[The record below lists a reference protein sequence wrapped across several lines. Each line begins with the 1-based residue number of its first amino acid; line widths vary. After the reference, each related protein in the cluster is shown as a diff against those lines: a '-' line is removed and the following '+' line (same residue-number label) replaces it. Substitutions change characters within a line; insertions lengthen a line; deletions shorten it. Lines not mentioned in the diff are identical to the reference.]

1 MNLAWDDALWALAA
15 LHIDP
20 VGLRG
25 IWLRAPHGPVRDE
38 WLTMLQHLRPEVR
51 RLPNNI
57 DSERLLGG
65 LDLSATLNS
74 GRPITQA
81 GLLAQSDQSLLLA
94 PMAERMAHEAAAILA
109 QVLDNGRVTPHGG
122 GETQDTRLGLIA
134 LDEAL
139 EDEPPM
145 AEALQERLGIWLDLR
160 HLGRP
165 EEASDEVLGLLGVL
179 CSPDGEAE
187 EERQAV
193 LQRLRTLRL
202 NDQQIQAITQM
213 AQAMGIASL
222 RGPLACVRLACVL
235 AALRDSDAVED
246 HDLGRAARL
255 CLTPR
260 ATQIP
265 APPEQEAPPE
275 PPPEPPEEAP
285 PEDDPAPEPPPAEP
299 EPPENPADT
308 PEEETPPQDM
318 GELLLEAA
326 LASLPPDVLARLAQS
341 PKSHIKGGGQSRS
354 GAIRH
359 SRSRGSPLP
368 PRPGLP
374 RQGARLHVLATLGH
388 AAPRQRLRSPAPSA
402 QGAASRLA
410 IRAEDFHIHRFAE
423 RTQTCLIFAIDA
435 SGSAA
440 LHRLAEAKGAVELL
454 LAQSYARRDQVC
466 VLGFRGIHA
475 EVLLPP
481 TKSLVR
487 AKRSLAG
494 LPGGGGTPLPHA
506 LQLALEL
513 ALQQRRLGV
522 TPSLVMLCDGRAN
535 VSLQGSG
542 GRSQAL
548 QESLSLAQAWRSYG
562 LQSIWIDT
570 SARPEPQA
578 EQIALAMGAHY
589 VPLPQ
594 ANSQRMAQ
602 VVQAASTASASRHS
616 EHPSRHSE
624 PARAKLYT

>member
-25 IWLRAPHGPVRDE
+25 IWLRSPHGPVRDE
-38 WLTMLQHLRPEVR
+38 WLTLLQHLRPGVR

-65 LDLSATLNS
+65 LDLSATLNT
-74 GRPITQA
+74 GRPVTQA

-94 PMAERMAHEAAAILA
+94 PMAERMAPEAAAILS
-109 QVLDNGRVTPHGG
+109 QVLDSGRVTPHGG
-122 GETQDTRLGLIA
+122 GDAQDARLGLIA

-139 EDEPPM
+139 EDEPAM
-145 AEALQERLGIWLDLR
+145 AETLQERLGIWLDLR
-160 HLGRP
+160 HLGRQAQ
-165 EEASDEVLGLLGVL
+165 ASDEVLGLIGVL
-179 CSPDGEAE
+179 CSPDEEAD
-187 EERQAV
+187 EERQNIIK
-193 LQRLRTLRL
+193 RLRTLRL
-202 NDQQIQAITQM
+202 NDEQIQAITQM

-235 AALRDSDAVED
+235 AALRESDEVQD
-246 HDLGRAARL
+246 QDLGRAARL

-260 ATQIP
+260 ATQMP

-275 PPPEPPEEAP
+275 QAQEPQEPPPEHPPEH
-285 PEDDPAPEPPPAEP
+285 
-299 EPPENPADT
+299 
-308 PEEETPPQDM
+308 PEEEPAPPDQEPPSESPEEDTLPQEM

-326 LASLPPDVLARLAQS
+326 LASLPPDVLAQLAQS
-341 PKSHIKGGGQSRS
+341 NKTKIKGGGQSRS
-354 GAIRH
+354 GDVRQ

-388 AAPRQRLRSPAPSA
+388 AAPRQKLRTPLVSS

-466 VLGFRGIHA
+466 VVGFRGTQA

-506 LQLALEL
+506 MKLALEV

-542 GRSQAL
+542 GRAQAF
-548 QESLSLAQAWRSYG
+548 QESLSLANAWRSQG

-578 EQIALAMGAHY
+578 EQLAHAMGARY

-602 VVQAASTASASRHS
+602 VVQAATR
-616 EHPSRHSE
+616 
-624 PARAKLYT
+624 

>member
-1 MNLAWDDALWALAA
+1 VNLAWDDALWALAA

-38 WLTMLQHLRPEVR
+38 WLSMLQHLRPEVR

-65 LDLSATLNS
+65 LDLSATLNT
-74 GRPITQA
+74 GRPVTQA

-94 PMAERMAHEAAAILA
+94 PMAERMASEAAAILA

-122 GETQDTRLGLIA
+122 GDTQDARLGLIA

-139 EDEPPM
+139 EDETPM
-145 AEALQERLGIWLDLR
+145 AETLQERLGIWLDLR

-165 EEASDEVLGLLGVL
+165 EEASDEVLGLIGVL
-179 CSPDGEAE
+179 CSPGGELE
-187 EERQAV
+187 QERQSV
-193 LQRLRTLRL
+193 LKRLRTLRL
-202 NDQQIQAITQM
+202 DDVQIQAITQM
-213 AQAMGIASL
+213 ALAMGIASL

-235 AALRDSDAVED
+235 AALRESDAVED
-246 HDLGRAARL
+246 IDLGRAARL

-260 ATQIP
+260 ATQLP

-275 PPPEPPEEAP
+275 QAEEPQEPPTEQPPEEEPAPPDPEPPSES
-285 PEDDPAPEPPPAEP
+285 
-299 EPPENPADT
+299 
-308 PEEETPPQDM
+308 PEEVSLPQEM
-318 GELLLEAA
+318 AELLLEAA
-326 LASLPPDVLARLAQS
+326 LASLPPDVLAQLANNSATRIQ
-341 PKSHIKGGGQSRS
+341 GGGQSRS
-354 GAIRH
+354 GAVRH

-388 AAPRQRLRSPAPSA
+388 AAPRQKLRTPLASA
-402 QGAASRLA
+402 HGAASRLA

-466 VLGFRGIHA
+466 VVGFRGTQA

-506 LQLALEL
+506 MKLALEL

-548 QESLSLAQAWRSYG
+548 QETLSLAQAWRAQG

-578 EQIALAMGAHY
+578 EQIANAMGARY

-602 VVQAASTASASRHS
+602 VVQASSG
-616 EHPSRHSE
+616 
-624 PARAKLYT
+624 

>member
-122 GETQDTRLGLIA
+122 GETQDARLGLIA

-179 CSPDGEAE
+179 CSPDDEAE

-260 ATQIP
+260 ATQMP

-308 PEEETPPQDM
+308 TEEETPPQDM

-466 VLGFRGIHA
+466 VLGFRGTHA

-594 ANSQRMAQ
+594 ANSQHMAQ
-602 VVQAASTASASRHS
+602 VVARHS
-616 EHPSRHSE
+616 DLSRHSE
-624 PARAKLYT
+624 PARAKLST

>member
-38 WLTMLQHLRPEVR
+38 WLTLLQHLRPGVR
-51 RLPNNI
+51 RLPQNI

-65 LDLSATLNS
+65 LDLSATLNT
-74 GRPITQA
+74 GRPVTQA
-81 GLLAQSDQSLLLA
+81 GLLAQSDQSLLLV
-94 PMAERMAHEAAAILA
+94 PMAERMASEAAAILA
-109 QVLDNGRVTPHGG
+109 QVLDSGRVTPHGG
-122 GETQDTRLGLIA
+122 GDTQDARLGLIA

-139 EDEPPM
+139 ADEPAM
-145 AEALQERLGIWLDLR
+145 AETLQERLGIWLDLR
-160 HLGRP
+160 HLGRQ
-165 EEASDEVLGLLGVL
+165 EEASDEALGLIGVL

-187 EERQAV
+187 EERQNV

-235 AALRDSDAVED
+235 AALRESDEVQD
-246 HDLGRAARL
+246 QDLGRAARL

-260 ATQIP
+260 ATQMP
-265 APPEQEAPPE
+265 TPPEQETPPEQAPEQPPE
-275 PPPEPPEEAP
+275 PQPEPPETPQDEPTP
-285 PEDDPAPEPPPAEP
+285 PDLEQQPDSPDSPEE
-299 EPPENPADT
+299 DT
-308 PEEETPPQDM
+308 PLQHM

-326 LASLPPDVLARLAQS
+326 LASLPPDVLAQLAQNS
-341 PKSHIKGGGQSRS
+341 TTQIKGGGQSRS
-354 GAIRH
+354 GDLRQ

-388 AAPRQRLRSPAPSA
+388 AAPRQKLRAPLGSS

-423 RTQTCLIFAIDA
+423 RTQACLIFAIDA

-466 VLGFRGIHA
+466 VVGFRGTQA

-506 LQLALEL
+506 MKLALEV

-535 VSLQGSG
+535 ISLQGSG
-542 GRSQAL
+542 GRAQAF
-548 QESLSLAQAWRSYG
+548 QESLSLAIAWRSQG

-570 SARPEPQA
+570 SVRPEPQA
-578 EQIALAMGAHY
+578 EQLAQAMGARY

-602 VVQAASTASASRHS
+602 VVQAASR
-616 EHPSRHSE
+616 
-624 PARAKLYT
+624 

>member
-38 WLTMLQHLRPEVR
+38 WLTLLQHLRPGVR
-51 RLPNNI
+51 RLPHNI

-65 LDLSATLNS
+65 LDLSATLNT
-74 GRPITQA
+74 GRPVTQA
-81 GLLAQSDQSLLLA
+81 GLLAQTDQSLLLV
-94 PMAERMAHEAAAILA
+94 PMAERMASETAAILA
-109 QVLDNGRVTPHGG
+109 QVLDSGRVTPHGG
-122 GETQDTRLGLIA
+122 GDTQDARLGLIA

-139 EDEPPM
+139 EDEPAM
-145 AEALQERLGIWLDLR
+145 AETLQERLGIWLDLR
-160 HLGRP
+160 HLGRQ
-165 EEASDEVLGLLGVL
+165 EEASDEALGLIGVL

-187 EERQAV
+187 EERQNV

-235 AALRDSDAVED
+235 AALRESDEVQD
-246 HDLGRAARL
+246 QDLGRSARL

-260 ATQIP
+260 ATQMP
-265 APPEQEAPPE
+265 TPPEQETPPEQAPEQPPE
-275 PPPEPPEEAP
+275 PQPEPPETPQDEPTP
-285 PEDDPAPEPPPAEP
+285 PDLEQQPDSPDSPEE
-299 EPPENPADT
+299 DT
-308 PEEETPPQDM
+308 PLQHM

-326 LASLPPDVLARLAQS
+326 LASLPPDVLAQLAQNS
-341 PKSHIKGGGQSRS
+341 TTQIKGGGQSRS
-354 GAIRH
+354 GDLRQ

-388 AAPRQRLRSPAPSA
+388 AAPRQKLRAPLGSSL
-402 QGAASRLA
+402 GAASRLA

-466 VLGFRGIHA
+466 VVGFRGTQA

-506 LQLALEL
+506 MKLALEV

-535 VSLQGSG
+535 ISLQGSG
-542 GRSQAL
+542 GRAQAF
-548 QESLSLAQAWRSYG
+548 QESLSLANAWRSQG

-570 SARPEPQA
+570 SVRPEPQA
-578 EQIALAMGAHY
+578 EQLAQAMGARY

-602 VVQAASTASASRHS
+602 VVQAASR
-616 EHPSRHSE
+616 
-624 PARAKLYT
+624 

>member
-1 MNLAWDDALWALAA
+1 MKLAWDDAQWALAA

-38 WLTMLQHLRPEVR
+38 WLSMLHHLRPGVR

-74 GRPITQA
+74 GRPVTQA

-94 PMAERMAHEAAAILA
+94 PMAERMASEAAAILA

-122 GETQDTRLGLIA
+122 GDTQDARLGLIA

-139 EDEPPM
+139 EDETPM
-145 AEALQERLGIWLDLR
+145 AETLQERLGIWLDLR

-165 EEASDEVLGLLGVL
+165 VQASDEVLGLMGVL
-179 CSPDGEAE
+179 CSPGDEAE
-187 EERQAV
+187 QERQSI
-193 LQRLRTLRL
+193 LERLRTLRL
-202 NDQQIQAITQM
+202 DDEQIQAITQM

-235 AALRDSDAVED
+235 AALRESDKVED
-246 HDLGRAARL
+246 ADLGRAARL

-260 ATQIP
+260 ATQLP

-275 PPPEPPEEAP
+275 QAEEPQEPPPEQPPEEEPAP
-285 PEDDPAPEPPPAEP
+285 PETEPPTES
-299 EPPENPADT
+299 
-308 PEEETPPQDM
+308 PEEDSLPQDM

-326 LASLPPDVLARLAQS
+326 LATLPADVLAQLANNSATRIQ
-341 PKSHIKGGGQSRS
+341 GGGQSRS
-354 GAIRH
+354 GAVRQ

-388 AAPRQRLRSPAPSA
+388 AAPRQKLRVPVVLA
-402 QGAASRLA
+402 QGQASRLA

-466 VLGFRGIHA
+466 VVGFRGSQA

-506 LQLALEL
+506 MKLALEL

-535 VSLQGSG
+535 VSMQGIG
-542 GRSQAL
+542 GRAQAL
-548 QESLSLAQAWRSYG
+548 QESLSLAQAWRAQG

-578 EQIALAMGAHY
+578 EQIALAMGARY

-602 VVQAASTASASRHS
+602 VVQAASG
-616 EHPSRHSE
+616 
-624 PARAKLYT
+624 

>member
-25 IWLRAPHGPVRDE
+25 IWLRSPHGPVRDE
-38 WLTMLQHLRPEVR
+38 WLTLLQHLRPGVR

-65 LDLSATLNS
+65 LDLSATLNT
-74 GRPITQA
+74 GRPVTQA

-94 PMAERMAHEAAAILA
+94 PMAERMAPEAAAILS
-109 QVLDNGRVTPHGG
+109 QVLDSGLVTPHGG
-122 GETQDTRLGLIA
+122 GDAQDARLGLIA

-139 EDEPPM
+139 EDEPAM
-145 AEALQERLGIWLDLR
+145 AETLQERLGIWLDLR
-160 HLGRP
+160 HLGRQAQ
-165 EEASDEVLGLLGVL
+165 ASDEVLGLIGVL
-179 CSPDGEAE
+179 CSPDEEAD
-187 EERQAV
+187 EERQNIIKC
-193 LQRLRTLRL
+193 LRTLRL
-202 NDQQIQAITQM
+202 NDEQIQAITQM

-235 AALRDSDAVED
+235 AALRESDEVQD
-246 HDLGRAARL
+246 QDLGRAARL

-260 ATQIP
+260 ATQMP
-265 APPEQEAPPE
+265 VPPEQEAPPE
-275 PPPEPPEEAP
+275 QSQDPQEPPPEHPPEHSEEEPAP
-285 PEDDPAPEPPPAEP
+285 PDQEPPSES
-299 EPPENPADT
+299 
-308 PEEETPPQDM
+308 PEEDTLPQEM

-326 LASLPPDVLARLAQS
+326 LASLPPDVLAQLAQS
-341 PKSHIKGGGQSRS
+341 NKTKIKGGGQSRS
-354 GAIRH
+354 GDVRQ
-359 SRSRGSPLP
+359 SRIRGSPLP

-388 AAPRQRLRSPAPSA
+388 AAPRQKLRTPLVSS

-466 VLGFRGIHA
+466 VVGFRGTQA

-506 LQLALEL
+506 MKLALEL

-542 GRSQAL
+542 GRAQAF
-548 QESLSLAQAWRSYG
+548 QESLSLANAWRSQG

-578 EQIALAMGAHY
+578 EQLAHAMGARY

-602 VVQAASTASASRHS
+602 VVQAATR
-616 EHPSRHSE
+616 
-624 PARAKLYT
+624 

>member
-25 IWLRAPHGPVRDE
+25 IWLRSPHGPVRDE
-38 WLTMLQHLRPEVR
+38 WLTLLQHLRPGVR

-65 LDLSATLNS
+65 LDLSATLNT
-74 GRPITQA
+74 GRPVTQA

-94 PMAERMAHEAAAILA
+94 PMAERMAPEAAAILS
-109 QVLDNGRVTPHGG
+109 QVLDSGLVTPHGG
-122 GETQDTRLGLIA
+122 GDAQDARLGLIA

-139 EDEPPM
+139 EDEPAM
-145 AEALQERLGIWLDLR
+145 AETLQERLGIWLDLR
-160 HLGRP
+160 HLGRQAQ
-165 EEASDEVLGLLGVL
+165 ASDEVLGLIGVL
-179 CSPDGEAE
+179 CSPDKEAD
-187 EERQAV
+187 EERQNIIKS
-193 LQRLRTLRL
+193 LRTLRL
-202 NDQQIQAITQM
+202 NDEQIKAITQM

-235 AALRDSDAVED
+235 AALRESDEVQD
-246 HDLGRAARL
+246 QDLGRAARL

-260 ATQIP
+260 ATQMP

-275 PPPEPPEEAP
+275 QSQDPQEPPPEHPPEH
-285 PEDDPAPEPPPAEP
+285 
-299 EPPENPADT
+299 
-308 PEEETPPQDM
+308 PEEEPAPPDQEPPSESPEEDTLPQEM

-326 LASLPPDVLARLAQS
+326 LASLPPDVLAQLAQS
-341 PKSHIKGGGQSRS
+341 NKTKIKGGGQSRS
-354 GAIRH
+354 GDVRQ

-388 AAPRQRLRSPAPSA
+388 AAPRQKLRTPLVSS

-466 VLGFRGIHA
+466 VVGFRGTQA

-506 LQLALEL
+506 MKLALEL

-542 GRSQAL
+542 GRAQAF
-548 QESLSLAQAWRSYG
+548 QESLSLANAWRSQG

-578 EQIALAMGAHY
+578 EQLAHAMGARY

-602 VVQAASTASASRHS
+602 VVQAATR
-616 EHPSRHSE
+616 
-624 PARAKLYT
+624 

>member
-25 IWLRAPHGPVRDE
+25 IWLRSPHGPVRDE
-38 WLTMLQHLRPEVR
+38 WLTLLQHLRPGVR

-57 DSERLLGG
+57 DCERLLGG
-65 LDLSATLNS
+65 LDLSATLNT
-74 GRPITQA
+74 GRPVTQA

-94 PMAERMAHEAAAILA
+94 PMAERMAPEAAAILS
-109 QVLDNGRVTPHGG
+109 QVLDSGLVTPHGG
-122 GETQDTRLGLIA
+122 GDAQDARLGLIA

-139 EDEPPM
+139 EDEPAM
-145 AEALQERLGIWLDLR
+145 AETLQERLGIWLDLR
-160 HLGRP
+160 HLGRQAQ
-165 EEASDEVLGLLGVL
+165 ASDEVLGLIGVL
-179 CSPDGEAE
+179 CSPDEEAD
-187 EERQAV
+187 EERQNIIR
-193 LQRLRTLRL
+193 RLRTLRL
-202 NDQQIQAITQM
+202 NDEQIQAITQM

-235 AALRDSDAVED
+235 AALRESDEVQD
-246 HDLGRAARL
+246 QDLGRAARL

-260 ATQIP
+260 ATQMP

-275 PPPEPPEEAP
+275 QAQEPQEPPPEHPPEH
-285 PEDDPAPEPPPAEP
+285 
-299 EPPENPADT
+299 
-308 PEEETPPQDM
+308 PEEEPAPPDQEPPSESPEEDTLPQEM

-326 LASLPPDVLARLAQS
+326 LASLPPDVLAQLAQS
-341 PKSHIKGGGQSRS
+341 NKTKIKGGGQSRS
-354 GAIRH
+354 GDVRQ

-388 AAPRQRLRSPAPSA
+388 AAPRQKLRTPLVSS

-466 VLGFRGIHA
+466 VVGFRGTQA

-506 LQLALEL
+506 MKLALEV

-542 GRSQAL
+542 GRAQAF
-548 QESLSLAQAWRSYG
+548 QESLSLANAWRSQG

-578 EQIALAMGAHY
+578 EQLAQAMGARY

-602 VVQAASTASASRHS
+602 VVQAATR
-616 EHPSRHSE
+616 
-624 PARAKLYT
+624 

>member
-25 IWLRAPHGPVRDE
+25 IWLRSPHGPVRDE
-38 WLTMLQHLRPEVR
+38 WLTLLQHLRPEVR

-65 LDLSATLNS
+65 LDLSATLNT
-74 GRPITQA
+74 GRPVTQA
-81 GLLAQSDQSLLLA
+81 GLLAQSDQSLLVA
-94 PMAERMAHEAAAILA
+94 PMAERMAPEAAAIVA
-109 QVLDNGRVTPHGG
+109 QVLDNGRVTPQGG
-122 GETQDTRLGLIA
+122 GDTQNARLGLIA

-139 EDEPPM
+139 ADEPAI
-145 AEALQERLGIWLDLR
+145 AETLQERLGIWLDLR

-165 EEASDEVLGLLGVL
+165 VPASDEVLGLLGVL
-179 CSPDGEAE
+179 SSPDED
-187 EERQAV
+187 ERQSI
-193 LQRLRTLRL
+193 LERLRTLRL
-202 NDQQIQAITQM
+202 DDQQIQAITQM
-213 AQAMGIASL
+213 ALAMGIASL
-222 RGPLACVRLACVL
+222 RAPLACVRLACVL
-235 AALRDSDAVED
+235 AALRESDRVED
-246 HDLGRAARL
+246 ADLGRAARL

-260 ATQIP
+260 ATQMP

-275 PPPEPPEEAP
+275 QAEEPQEPPTEHPPEPPEEEPAP
-285 PEDDPAPEPPPAEP
+285 PDPEPPT
-299 EPPENPADT
+299 EPPEEDSL
-308 PEEETPPQDM
+308 PQDM

-326 LASLPPDVLARLAQS
+326 LATLPPDVLAQLANNGATRVQ
-341 PKSHIKGGGQSRS
+341 GGGQSRS
-354 GAIRH
+354 GAVRQ

-368 PRPGLP
+368 PRAGLP

-388 AAPRQRLRSPAPSA
+388 AAPRQKLRTPLASV

-466 VLGFRGIHA
+466 VVGFRGTQA

-506 LQLALEL
+506 MKLALEL
-513 ALQQRRLGV
+513 ALQQRRLGI

-548 QESLSLAQAWRSYG
+548 QESLSLAQAWRAQG

-570 SARPEPQA
+570 SARPDPQA
-578 EQIALAMGAHY
+578 EQISLAMGARY

-602 VVQAASTASASRHS
+602 VVQATTR
-616 EHPSRHSE
+616 
-624 PARAKLYT
+624 

>member
-1 MNLAWDDALWALAA
+1 VNLAWDDALWALAA

-38 WLTMLQHLRPEVR
+38 WLTLLQHLRPGVR
-51 RLPNNI
+51 RLPQNI

-65 LDLSATLNS
+65 LDLSATLNT
-74 GRPITQA
+74 GRPVTQA
-81 GLLAQSDQSLLLA
+81 GLLAQSDQSLLLV
-94 PMAERMAHEAAAILA
+94 PMAERMASEAAAILA
-109 QVLDNGRVTPHGG
+109 QVLDSGRVTPHGG
-122 GETQDTRLGLIA
+122 GDTQDARLGLIA

-139 EDEPPM
+139 ADEPAM
-145 AEALQERLGIWLDLR
+145 AETLQERLGIWLDLR
-160 HLGRP
+160 HLGRQ
-165 EEASDEVLGLLGVL
+165 EEASDEALGLIGVL

-187 EERQAV
+187 EERQNV

-235 AALRDSDAVED
+235 AALRESDEVQD
-246 HDLGRAARL
+246 QDLGRAARL

-260 ATQIP
+260 ATQMP
-265 APPEQEAPPE
+265 TPPEQETPPEQAPEQPPE
-275 PPPEPPEEAP
+275 PQPEPPETPQDEPTP
-285 PEDDPAPEPPPAEP
+285 PDLEQQPDSPDSPEE
-299 EPPENPADT
+299 DT
-308 PEEETPPQDM
+308 PLQHM

-326 LASLPPDVLARLAQS
+326 LASLPPDVLAQLAQNS
-341 PKSHIKGGGQSRS
+341 STQIKGGGQSRS
-354 GAIRH
+354 GDLRQ

-388 AAPRQRLRSPAPSA
+388 AAPRQKLRAPLGSS

-466 VLGFRGIHA
+466 VVGFRGTQA

-506 LQLALEL
+506 MKLALEV

-535 VSLQGSG
+535 ISLQGSG
-542 GRSQAL
+542 GRAQAF
-548 QESLSLAQAWRSYG
+548 QESLSLANAWRSQG

-570 SARPEPQA
+570 SVRPEPQA
-578 EQIALAMGAHY
+578 EQLAQAMGARY

-602 VVQAASTASASRHS
+602 VVQAASR
-616 EHPSRHSE
+616 
-624 PARAKLYT
+624 

>member
-1 MNLAWDDALWALAA
+1 VNLAWDDALWALAA

-38 WLTMLQHLRPEVR
+38 WLTLLQHLRPGVR
-51 RLPNNI
+51 RLPQNI

-65 LDLSATLNS
+65 LDLSATLNT
-74 GRPITQA
+74 GRPVTQA
-81 GLLAQSDQSLLLA
+81 GLLAQSDQSLLLV
-94 PMAERMAHEAAAILA
+94 PMAERMASEAAAILA
-109 QVLDNGRVTPHGG
+109 QVLDSGRVTPHGG
-122 GETQDTRLGLIA
+122 GDTQDARLGLIA

-139 EDEPPM
+139 ADEPAM
-145 AEALQERLGIWLDLR
+145 AETLQERLGIWLDLR
-160 HLGRP
+160 HLGRQ
-165 EEASDEVLGLLGVL
+165 EEASDEALGLIGVL

-187 EERQAV
+187 EERQNV

-235 AALRDSDAVED
+235 AALRESDEVQD
-246 HDLGRAARL
+246 QDLGRAARL

-260 ATQIP
+260 ATQMP
-265 APPEQEAPPE
+265 TPPEQETPPEQAPEQPPE
-275 PPPEPPEEAP
+275 PQPEPPETPQDEPTP
-285 PEDDPAPEPPPAEP
+285 PDLEQQPDSPDSPEE
-299 EPPENPADT
+299 DT
-308 PEEETPPQDM
+308 PLQHM

-326 LASLPPDVLARLAQS
+326 LASLPPDVLAQLAQNS
-341 PKSHIKGGGQSRS
+341 TTQIKGGGQSRS
-354 GAIRH
+354 GDLRQ

-388 AAPRQRLRSPAPSA
+388 AAPRQKLRAPLGSS

-466 VLGFRGIHA
+466 VVGFRGTQA

-506 LQLALEL
+506 MKLALEV

-535 VSLQGSG
+535 ISLQGSG
-542 GRSQAL
+542 GRAQAF
-548 QESLSLAQAWRSYG
+548 QESLSLANAWRSQG

-570 SARPEPQA
+570 SVRPEPQA
-578 EQIALAMGAHY
+578 EQLAQAMGARY

-602 VVQAASTASASRHS
+602 VVQAASR
-616 EHPSRHSE
+616 
-624 PARAKLYT
+624 

>member
-1 MNLAWDDALWALAA
+1 MNLAWDDALWALTA

-25 IWLRAPHGPVRDE
+25 IWLRSPHGPVRDE
-38 WLTMLQHLRPEVR
+38 WLSMLHHLRPGVR

-74 GRPITQA
+74 GRPVTQA

-94 PMAERMAHEAAAILA
+94 PMAERMAPEVAAILA

-122 GETQDTRLGLIA
+122 GNTQDARLGLIA

-139 EDEPPM
+139 EDETAM
-145 AEALQERLGIWLDLR
+145 AETLQERLGIWLDLR
-160 HLGRP
+160 HLGRQ
-165 EEASDEVLGLLGVL
+165 EVGSDEVLGLMGVL
-179 CSPDGEAE
+179 CSPGDEAE
-187 EERQAV
+187 QERQNI
-193 LQRLRTLRL
+193 LERLRTLRL
-202 NDQQIQAITQM
+202 DDEQIQAITQM

-235 AALRDSDAVED
+235 AALRESDKVED
-246 HDLGRAARL
+246 VDLGRAARL

-260 ATQIP
+260 ATQMP
-265 APPEQEAPPE
+265 TPPEQEAPPE
-275 PPPEPPEEAP
+275 QAQEQQEPPPEQPPQEE
-285 PEDDPAPEPPPAEP
+285 PAPLEP
-299 EPPENPADT
+299 EPPSES
-308 PEEETPPQDM
+308 PEEDSLPQEM
-318 GELLLEAA
+318 AELLLEAA
-326 LASLPPDVLARLAQS
+326 LATLPADVLVQLANNHATRIQ
-341 PKSHIKGGGQSRS
+341 GGGQSRS
-354 GAIRH
+354 GAVRQ

-388 AAPRQRLRSPAPSA
+388 AAPRQKLRVPVVLA
-402 QGAASRLA
+402 QGQASRLA

-440 LHRLAEAKGAVELL
+440 LNRLAEAKGAVELL

-466 VLGFRGIHA
+466 VMGFRGSQA

-506 LQLALEL
+506 MKLALEL

-548 QESLSLAQAWRSYG
+548 QESLSLAQAWRAQG

-578 EQIALAMGAHY
+578 EQIALAMGARY

-602 VVQAASTASASRHS
+602 VVQAATR
-616 EHPSRHSE
+616 
-624 PARAKLYT
+624 

>member
-38 WLTMLQHLRPEVR
+38 WLTLLQHLRPGVR
-51 RLPNNI
+51 RLPHNI

-65 LDLSATLNS
+65 LDLSATLNT
-74 GRPITQA
+74 GRPVTQA
-81 GLLAQSDQSLLLA
+81 GLLAQTDQSLLLV
-94 PMAERMAHEAAAILA
+94 PMAERMASEAAAILA
-109 QVLDNGRVTPHGG
+109 QVLDSGRVTPHGG
-122 GETQDTRLGLIA
+122 GDTQDARLGLIA

-139 EDEPPM
+139 EDEPAM
-145 AEALQERLGIWLDLR
+145 AETLQERLGIWLDLR
-160 HLGRP
+160 HLGRQ
-165 EEASDEVLGLLGVL
+165 EEASDEALGLIGVL

-187 EERQAV
+187 EERQNV

-235 AALRDSDAVED
+235 AALRESDEVQD
-246 HDLGRAARL
+246 QDLGRAARL

-260 ATQIP
+260 ATQMP
-265 APPEQEAPPE
+265 TPPEQETPPEQAPEQPPE
-275 PPPEPPEEAP
+275 PQPEPPETPQDEPTP
-285 PEDDPAPEPPPAEP
+285 PDLEQQPDSPDSPEE
-299 EPPENPADT
+299 DT
-308 PEEETPPQDM
+308 PLQHM

-326 LASLPPDVLARLAQS
+326 LASLPPDVLAQLAQNS
-341 PKSHIKGGGQSRS
+341 TTQIKGGGQSRS
-354 GAIRH
+354 GDLRQ

-388 AAPRQRLRSPAPSA
+388 AAPRQKLRAPLGSS

-466 VLGFRGIHA
+466 VVGFRGTQA

-506 LQLALEL
+506 MKLALEV

-535 VSLQGSG
+535 ISLQGSG
-542 GRSQAL
+542 GRAQAF
-548 QESLSLAQAWRSYG
+548 QESLSLANAWRSQG

-570 SARPEPQA
+570 SVRPEPQA
-578 EQIALAMGAHY
+578 EQLAQAMGARY

-602 VVQAASTASASRHS
+602 VVLAASR
-616 EHPSRHSE
+616 
-624 PARAKLYT
+624 

>member
-1 MNLAWDDALWALAA
+1 VNLAWDDALWALAA

-38 WLTMLQHLRPEVR
+38 WLTLLQHLRPGVR
-51 RLPNNI
+51 RLPHNI

-65 LDLSATLNS
+65 LDLSATLNT
-74 GRPITQA
+74 GRPVTQA
-81 GLLAQSDQSLLLA
+81 GLLAQTDQSLLLV
-94 PMAERMAHEAAAILA
+94 PMAERMASEAAAILA
-109 QVLDNGRVTPHGG
+109 QVLDSGRVTPHGG
-122 GETQDTRLGLIA
+122 GDTQDARLGLIA

-139 EDEPPM
+139 EDEPAM
-145 AEALQERLGIWLDLR
+145 AETLQERLGIWLDLR
-160 HLGRP
+160 HLGRQ
-165 EEASDEVLGLLGVL
+165 EEASDEALGLIGVL

-187 EERQAV
+187 EERQNV

-235 AALRDSDAVED
+235 AALRESDEVQD
-246 HDLGRAARL
+246 QDLGRAARL

-260 ATQIP
+260 ATQMP
-265 APPEQEAPPE
+265 TPPEQETPPEQAPEQPPE
-275 PPPEPPEEAP
+275 PQPEPPETPQDEPTP
-285 PEDDPAPEPPPAEP
+285 PDLEQQPDSPDSPEE
-299 EPPENPADT
+299 DT
-308 PEEETPPQDM
+308 PLQHM

-326 LASLPPDVLARLAQS
+326 LASLPPDVLAQLAQNS
-341 PKSHIKGGGQSRS
+341 TTQIKGGGQSRS
-354 GAIRH
+354 GDLRQ

-388 AAPRQRLRSPAPSA
+388 AAPRQKLRAPLGSS

-466 VLGFRGIHA
+466 VVGFRGTQA

-506 LQLALEL
+506 MKLALEV

-535 VSLQGSG
+535 ISLQGSG
-542 GRSQAL
+542 GRAQAF
-548 QESLSLAQAWRSYG
+548 QESLSLANAWRSQG

-570 SARPEPQA
+570 SVRPEPQA
-578 EQIALAMGAHY
+578 EQLAQAMGARY

-602 VVQAASTASASRHS
+602 VVQAASR
-616 EHPSRHSE
+616 
-624 PARAKLYT
+624 

>member
-1 MNLAWDDALWALAA
+1 VNLAWDDALWALAA

-38 WLTMLQHLRPEVR
+38 WLTLLQHLRPGVR
-51 RLPNNI
+51 RLPHNI

-65 LDLSATLNS
+65 LDLSATLNT
-74 GRPITQA
+74 GRPVTQA
-81 GLLAQSDQSLLLA
+81 GLLAQSDQSLVLV
-94 PMAERMAHEAAAILA
+94 PMAERMASEAAAILA
-109 QVLDNGRVTPHGG
+109 QVLDSGRVTPHGG
-122 GETQDTRLGLIA
+122 GDTQDARLGLIA

-139 EDEPPM
+139 EDEPAM
-145 AEALQERLGIWLDLR
+145 AETLQERLGIWLDLR
-160 HLGRP
+160 HLGRQ
-165 EEASDEVLGLLGVL
+165 EEASDEALGLIGVL

-187 EERQAV
+187 EERQNV

-235 AALRDSDAVED
+235 AALRESDEVQD
-246 HDLGRAARL
+246 QDLGRAARL

-260 ATQIP
+260 ATQMP
-265 APPEQEAPPE
+265 TPPEQETPPEQAPEQPPE
-275 PPPEPPEEAP
+275 PQPEPPETPQDEPTP
-285 PEDDPAPEPPPAEP
+285 PDLEQQPDSPDSPEE
-299 EPPENPADT
+299 DT
-308 PEEETPPQDM
+308 PLQHM

-326 LASLPPDVLARLAQS
+326 LASLPPDVLAQLAQNS
-341 PKSHIKGGGQSRS
+341 TTQIKGGGQSRS
-354 GAIRH
+354 GDLRQ

-388 AAPRQRLRSPAPSA
+388 AAPRQKLRAPLGSS

-466 VLGFRGIHA
+466 VVGFRGTQA

-506 LQLALEL
+506 MKLALEV

-535 VSLQGSG
+535 ISLQGSG
-542 GRSQAL
+542 GRAQAF
-548 QESLSLAQAWRSYG
+548 QESLSLANAWRSQG

-570 SARPEPQA
+570 SVRPEPQA
-578 EQIALAMGAHY
+578 EQLAQAMGARY

-602 VVQAASTASASRHS
+602 VVQAASR
-616 EHPSRHSE
+616 
-624 PARAKLYT
+624 

>member
-20 VGLRG
+20 VGMRG

-38 WLTMLQHLRPEVR
+38 WLSLMQHLRPNVR

-65 LDLSATLNS
+65 LDLSATLS
-74 GRPITQA
+74 TGKPVTQA

-94 PMAERMAHEAAAILA
+94 PMAERMAHEAAAILG

-122 GETQDTRLGLIA
+122 GDTQDARLGLIA

-139 EDEPPM
+139 EDEPCM
-145 AEALQERLGIWLDLR
+145 SESLQERLGIWLDLR
-160 HLGRP
+160 HLGRQ
-165 EEASDEVLGLLGVL
+165 ETASDEILGLLGVL
-179 CSPDGEAE
+179 ASPDEAADT
-187 EERQAV
+187 ERQTV
-193 LQRLRTLRL
+193 FERLRTLRL
-202 NDQQIQAITQM
+202 NDEQIQAITQM

-235 AALRDSDAVED
+235 AALRESAAVED
-246 HDLGRAARL
+246 VDLGRAARL

-260 ATQIP
+260 ATQMP

-275 PPPEPPEEAP
+275 QPPEPPAEPPDDEPP
-285 PEDDPAPEPPPAEP
+285 PEDEPAPPDNEPPPP
-299 EPPENPADT
+299 EQAPDS
-308 PEEETPPQDM
+308 PEEDTPPQDL
-318 GELLLEAA
+318 GEMLLEAA
-326 LASLPPDVLARLAQS
+326 LASLPPDVLAQLASTRATQ
-341 PKSHIKGGGQSRS
+341 IRGGGQSRS
-354 GAIRH
+354 GEVRQ

-388 AAPRQRLRSPAPSA
+388 AAPRQKLRSPSVFAVSA
-402 QGAASRLA
+402 QALTPRLK
-410 IRAEDFHIHRFAE
+410 IRAEDFHIHRYAE

-454 LAQSYARRDQVC
+454 LAQSYSRRDQVC
-466 VLGFRGIHA
+466 VVGFRGSQA

-506 LQLALEL
+506 IKLALEL

-522 TPSLVMLCDGRAN
+522 SPSLVMLCDGRAN

-542 GRSQAL
+542 GRAQAL
-548 QESLSLAQAWRSYG
+548 QESLSWANAWRTQG
-562 LQSIWIDT
+562 LPSIWIDT

-578 EQIALAMGAHY
+578 EQIALAMGSRY

-602 VVQAASTASASRHS
+602 VVQAA
-616 EHPSRHSE
+616 
-624 PARAKLYT
+624 AR

>member
-38 WLTMLQHLRPEVR
+38 WLTLLQHLRPGVR
-51 RLPNNI
+51 RLPHNI

-65 LDLSATLNS
+65 LDLSATLNT
-74 GRPITQA
+74 GRPVTQA
-81 GLLAQSDQSLLLA
+81 GLLAQSDQSLLLV
-94 PMAERMAHEAAAILA
+94 PMAERMASEAAAILA
-109 QVLDNGRVTPHGG
+109 QVLDSGRVTPHGG
-122 GETQDTRLGLIA
+122 GDTQDARLGLIA

-139 EDEPPM
+139 EDEPAM
-145 AEALQERLGIWLDLR
+145 AETLQERLGIWLDLR
-160 HLGRP
+160 HLGRQ
-165 EEASDEVLGLLGVL
+165 EEASDEALGLIGVL

-187 EERQAV
+187 EERQNV

-235 AALRDSDAVED
+235 AALRESDEVQD
-246 HDLGRAARL
+246 QDLGRAARL

-260 ATQIP
+260 ATQMP
-265 APPEQEAPPE
+265 TPPEQETPPEQAPEQPPE
-275 PPPEPPEEAP
+275 PQPEPPETPQDEPTP
-285 PEDDPAPEPPPAEP
+285 PDLEQQPDSPDSPEE
-299 EPPENPADT
+299 DT
-308 PEEETPPQDM
+308 PLQHM

-326 LASLPPDVLARLAQS
+326 LASLPPDVLAQLAQNS
-341 PKSHIKGGGQSRS
+341 TTQIKGGGQSRS
-354 GAIRH
+354 GDLRQ

-388 AAPRQRLRSPAPSA
+388 AAPRQKLRAPLGSS

-466 VLGFRGIHA
+466 VVGFRGTQA

-506 LQLALEL
+506 MKLALEV

-535 VSLQGSG
+535 ISLQGSG
-542 GRSQAL
+542 GRAQAF
-548 QESLSLAQAWRSYG
+548 QESLSLANAWRSQG

-570 SARPEPQA
+570 SVRPEPQA
-578 EQIALAMGAHY
+578 EQLAQAMGARY

-602 VVQAASTASASRHS
+602 VVQAASR
-616 EHPSRHSE
+616 
-624 PARAKLYT
+624 

>member
-1 MNLAWDDALWALAA
+1 VNLAWDDALWALAA

-38 WLTMLQHLRPEVR
+38 WLTLLQHLRPGVR
-51 RLPNNI
+51 RLPQNI

-65 LDLSATLNS
+65 LDLSATLNT
-74 GRPITQA
+74 GRPVTQA
-81 GLLAQSDQSLLLA
+81 GLLAQSDQSLLLV
-94 PMAERMAHEAAAILA
+94 PMAERMASEAAAILA
-109 QVLDNGRVTPHGG
+109 QVLDSGRVTPHGG
-122 GETQDTRLGLIA
+122 GDTQDARLGLIA

-139 EDEPPM
+139 EDEPAM
-145 AEALQERLGIWLDLR
+145 AETLQERLGIWLDLR
-160 HLGRP
+160 HLGRQ
-165 EEASDEVLGLLGVL
+165 EEASDEALGLIGVL

-187 EERQAV
+187 EERQNV

-235 AALRDSDAVED
+235 AALRESDEVQD
-246 HDLGRAARL
+246 QDLGRAARL

-260 ATQIP
+260 ATQMP
-265 APPEQEAPPE
+265 TPPEQETPPEQAPEQPPE
-275 PPPEPPEEAP
+275 PQPEPPETPQDEPTP
-285 PEDDPAPEPPPAEP
+285 PDLEQQPDSPDSPEE
-299 EPPENPADT
+299 DT
-308 PEEETPPQDM
+308 PLQHM

-326 LASLPPDVLARLAQS
+326 LASLPPDVLAQLAQNS
-341 PKSHIKGGGQSRS
+341 TTQIKGGGQSRS
-354 GAIRH
+354 GDLRQ

-388 AAPRQRLRSPAPSA
+388 AAPRQKLRAPLGSS

-466 VLGFRGIHA
+466 VVGFRGTQA

-506 LQLALEL
+506 MKLALEV

-535 VSLQGSG
+535 ISLQGSG
-542 GRSQAL
+542 GRAQAF
-548 QESLSLAQAWRSYG
+548 QESLSLANAWRSQG

-570 SARPEPQA
+570 SVRPEPQA
-578 EQIALAMGAHY
+578 EQLAQAMGARY

-602 VVQAASTASASRHS
+602 VVQAASR
-616 EHPSRHSE
+616 
-624 PARAKLYT
+624 

>member
-1 MNLAWDDALWALAA
+1 VNLAWDDALWALAA

-20 VGLRG
+20 VGMRG

-38 WLTMLQHLRPEVR
+38 WLSLLQHLRPNVR

-65 LDLSATLNS
+65 LDLSATLS
-74 GRPITQA
+74 TGKPVTQA

-94 PMAERMAHEAAAILA
+94 PMAERMAPEAAAILG

-122 GETQDTRLGLIA
+122 GDTQDARLGLIA

-139 EDEPPM
+139 EDEPCM
-145 AEALQERLGIWLDLR
+145 SESLQERLGIWLDLR
-160 HLGRP
+160 HLGRQ
-165 EEASDEVLGLLGVL
+165 ETASDEILGLLGVL
-179 CSPDGEAE
+179 ASPDEAADT
-187 EERQAV
+187 ERQTV
-193 LQRLRTLRL
+193 FERLRTLRL
-202 NDQQIQAITQM
+202 NHEQIQAITQM

-235 AALRDSDAVED
+235 AALRESAAVED
-246 HDLGRAARL
+246 VDLGRAARL

-260 ATQIP
+260 ATQMP

-275 PPPEPPEEAP
+275 Q
-285 PEDDPAPEPPPAEP
+285 PPPAEP
-299 EPPENPADT
+299 PDDEPPPEDEPAPPDNEPPPPEQAPDS
-308 PEEETPPQDM
+308 PEEDTPPQDL
-318 GELLLEAA
+318 GEMLLEAA
-326 LASLPPDVLARLAQS
+326 LASLPPDVLAQLASTRATQ
-341 PKSHIKGGGQSRS
+341 IRGGGQSRS
-354 GAIRH
+354 GEVRQ

-388 AAPRQRLRSPAPSA
+388 AAPRQKLRSPSALAVSA
-402 QGAASRLA
+402 QSLTPRLR
-410 IRAEDFHIHRFAE
+410 IRAEDFHIHRYAE

-454 LAQSYARRDQVC
+454 LAQSYSRRDQVC
-466 VLGFRGIHA
+466 VVGFRGSQA

-506 LQLALEL
+506 IKLALEL

-522 TPSLVMLCDGRAN
+522 SPSLVMLCDGRAN

-542 GRSQAL
+542 GRAQAL
-548 QESLSLAQAWRSYG
+548 QESLSWANAWRAQG
-562 LQSIWIDT
+562 LPSIWLDT

-578 EQIALAMGAHY
+578 EQIALAMGSRY

-602 VVQAASTASASRHS
+602 VVQAAAG
-616 EHPSRHSE
+616 
-624 PARAKLYT
+624 

>member
-25 IWLRAPHGPVRDE
+25 IWLRSPHGPVRDE
-38 WLTMLQHLRPEVR
+38 WLTLLQHLRPGVR

-65 LDLSATLNS
+65 LDLSATLNT
-74 GRPITQA
+74 GRPVTQA

-94 PMAERMAHEAAAILA
+94 PMAERMAPEAAAILS
-109 QVLDNGRVTPHGG
+109 QVLDSGRVTPHGG
-122 GETQDTRLGLIA
+122 GDAQDARLGLIA

-139 EDEPPM
+139 EDEPAM
-145 AEALQERLGIWLDLR
+145 AETLQERLGIWLDLR
-160 HLGRP
+160 HLGRQAQ
-165 EEASDEVLGLLGVL
+165 ASDEVLGLIGVL
-179 CSPDGEAE
+179 CSPDEEAD
-187 EERQAV
+187 EERQNIIK
-193 LQRLRTLRL
+193 RLRTLRL
-202 NDQQIQAITQM
+202 NDEQIQAITQM

-235 AALRDSDAVED
+235 AALRESDEVQD
-246 HDLGRAARL
+246 QDLGRAARL

-260 ATQIP
+260 ATQMP

-275 PPPEPPEEAP
+275 QAQEPQEPPPEHPPEH
-285 PEDDPAPEPPPAEP
+285 
-299 EPPENPADT
+299 
-308 PEEETPPQDM
+308 PEEEPAPPDQEPPSESPEEDTLPQEM

-326 LASLPPDVLARLAQS
+326 LASLPPDVLAQLAQS
-341 PKSHIKGGGQSRS
+341 NKTKIKGGGQSRS
-354 GAIRH
+354 GDVRQ

-388 AAPRQRLRSPAPSA
+388 AAPRQKLRTPLVSS

-466 VLGFRGIHA
+466 VVGFRGTQA

-506 LQLALEL
+506 MKLALEL

-542 GRSQAL
+542 GRAQAF
-548 QESLSLAQAWRSYG
+548 QESLSLANAWRSQG

-578 EQIALAMGAHY
+578 EQLAHAMGARY

-602 VVQAASTASASRHS
+602 VVQAATR
-616 EHPSRHSE
+616 
-624 PARAKLYT
+624 

>member
-25 IWLRAPHGPVRDE
+25 IWLRSPHGPVRDE
-38 WLTMLQHLRPEVR
+38 WLALLQHLRPGVR

-65 LDLSATLNS
+65 LDLSATLNT
-74 GRPITQA
+74 GRPVTQA

-109 QVLDNGRVTPHGG
+109 QVLDNGCVTPHGG
-122 GETQDTRLGLIA
+122 GDAQDARLGLIA

-139 EDEPPM
+139 EDEPAM
-145 AEALQERLGIWLDLR
+145 AETLQERLGIWLDLR
-160 HLGRP
+160 HLGRQAQ
-165 EEASDEVLGLLGVL
+165 ASDEVLGLIGVL
-179 CSPDGEAE
+179 CSPDEEAN
-187 EERQAV
+187 EERQNIIK
-193 LQRLRTLRL
+193 RLRTLRL
-202 NDQQIQAITQM
+202 NDEQIQAITQM

-222 RGPLACVRLACVL
+222 RGPLACVHLACVL
-235 AALRDSDAVED
+235 AALRESDEVQD
-246 HDLGRAARL
+246 QDLGRAARL

-260 ATQIP
+260 ATQMP
-265 APPEQEAPPE
+265 APPEQEAPS
-275 PPPEPPEEAP
+275 EPPEEPLP
-285 PEDDPAPEPPPAEP
+285 PEEP
-299 EPPENPADT
+299 EPPDNEQPSEDEPAPPDT
-308 PEEETPPQDM
+308 EQQPDPPDSPEEHAPTQDM

-326 LASLPPDVLARLAQS
+326 LASLPPDVLAQLAQS
-341 PKSHIKGGGQSRS
+341 SKTQIKGGGHSRS
-354 GAIRH
+354 GDVRQ

-374 RQGARLHVLATLGH
+374 RQGARLHILATLGH
-388 AAPRQRLRSPAPSA
+388 AAPRQKLRTPLVSS
-402 QGAASRLA
+402 QGATSRLA

-466 VLGFRGIHA
+466 VVGFRGTQA

-506 LQLALEL
+506 MKLALEL

-542 GRSQAL
+542 GRAQAF
-548 QESLSLAQAWRSYG
+548 QESLSLAQAWRSYS

-578 EQIALAMGAHY
+578 EQLAHAMGARY

-602 VVQAASTASASRHS
+602 VVTVHSDLSRHS
-616 EHPSRHSE
+616 D
-624 PARAKLYT
+624 PARAKLST

>member
-1 MNLAWDDALWALAA
+1 VNLAWDDALWALAA

-38 WLTMLQHLRPEVR
+38 WLSMLQHLRPEVR

-65 LDLSATLNS
+65 LDLSATLNT
-74 GRPITQA
+74 GRPVTQA

-94 PMAERMAHEAAAILA
+94 PMAERMASEAAAILA

-122 GETQDTRLGLIA
+122 GDTQDARLGLIA

-139 EDEPPM
+139 EDETPM
-145 AEALQERLGIWLDLR
+145 AETLQERLGIWLDLR

-165 EEASDEVLGLLGVL
+165 EEASDEVLGLIGVL
-179 CSPDGEAE
+179 CSPGGEAE
-187 EERQAV
+187 QERQSV
-193 LQRLRTLRL
+193 LKRLRTLRL
-202 NDQQIQAITQM
+202 DDVQIQAITQM
-213 AQAMGIASL
+213 ALAMGIASL

-235 AALRDSDAVED
+235 AALRESYAVED
-246 HDLGRAARL
+246 IDLGRAARL

-260 ATQIP
+260 ATQLP

-275 PPPEPPEEAP
+275 QAEEPQEPPTEQPPEEEPAPPDPEPPSES
-285 PEDDPAPEPPPAEP
+285 
-299 EPPENPADT
+299 
-308 PEEETPPQDM
+308 PEEVSLPQEM
-318 GELLLEAA
+318 AELLLEAA
-326 LASLPPDVLARLAQS
+326 LASLPPDVLAQLANNSATRIQ
-341 PKSHIKGGGQSRS
+341 GGGQSRS
-354 GAIRH
+354 GAVRH

-388 AAPRQRLRSPAPSA
+388 AAPRQKLRTPLASA
-402 QGAASRLA
+402 HGAASRLA

-466 VLGFRGIHA
+466 VVGFRGTQA

-506 LQLALEL
+506 MKLALEL

-548 QESLSLAQAWRSYG
+548 QETLSLAQAWRAQG

-578 EQIALAMGAHY
+578 EQIANAMGARY

-602 VVQAASTASASRHS
+602 VVQASSG
-616 EHPSRHSE
+616 
-624 PARAKLYT
+624 

>member
-25 IWLRAPHGPVRDE
+25 IWLRSPHGPVRDE
-38 WLTMLQHLRPEVR
+38 WLTLLQHLRPGVR

-65 LDLSATLNS
+65 LDLSATLNT
-74 GRPITQA
+74 GRSVTQA
-81 GLLAQSDQSLLLA
+81 GLLAQSDQSLLVA
-94 PMAERMAHEAAAILA
+94 PMAERMANEAAAILA
-109 QVLDNGRVTPHGG
+109 QVLDSGRVTPHGG
-122 GETQDTRLGLIA
+122 GDTQDARLGLIA

-139 EDEPPM
+139 EDEPAM
-145 AEALQERLGIWLDLR
+145 AETLQERLGIWLDLR
-160 HLGRP
+160 HLGRQAQ
-165 EEASDEVLGLLGVL
+165 ASDEVLGLIGVL
-179 CSPDGEAE
+179 CSPDEEAD
-187 EERQAV
+187 EERQNIIR
-193 LQRLRTLRL
+193 RLRTLRL
-202 NDQQIQAITQM
+202 NDEQIQAITQM

-235 AALRDSDAVED
+235 AALRESDEVQEQ
-246 HDLGRAARL
+246 DLGRAARL

-260 ATQIP
+260 ATQMP

-275 PPPEPPEEAP
+275 QAQEPQEPQPETPEPPQDEPAP
-285 PEDDPAPEPPPAEP
+285 PDNEQPSDTEQPPDSPDSTEED
-299 EPPENPADT
+299 
-308 PEEETPPQDM
+308 TPPQNM

-326 LASLPPDVLARLAQS
+326 LASLPPDVLAQLAQS
-341 PKSHIKGGGQSRS
+341 SKTQIKGGGQSRS
-354 GAIRH
+354 GDVRQ

-388 AAPRQRLRSPAPSA
+388 AAPRQKLRAPLASSL
-402 QGAASRLA
+402 GAASRLA

-466 VLGFRGIHA
+466 VVGFRGTQA

-506 LQLALEL
+506 MKLALEL

-542 GRSQAL
+542 GRAQAF
-548 QESLSLAQAWRSYG
+548 QESLSLANAWRSQG

-578 EQIALAMGAHY
+578 EQLAQAMGARY

-602 VVQAASTASASRHS
+602 VVQAAT
-616 EHPSRHSE
+616 RHSE
-624 PARAKLYT
+624 PDRAKLSN

>member
-20 VGLRG
+20 VGLHG

-38 WLTMLQHLRPEVR
+38 WLSLLQHLRPNVR

-65 LDLSATLNS
+65 LDLSATLS
-74 GRPITQA
+74 TGRPVTQA

-94 PMAERMAHEAAAILA
+94 PMAERMAHEAAAILG
-109 QVLDNGRVTPHGG
+109 QVLDSGRVTPHGG
-122 GETQDTRLGLIA
+122 GNTQDARLGLIA

-139 EDEPPM
+139 EDEPCM
-145 AEALQERLGIWLDLR
+145 SESLQERLGIWLDLR
-160 HLGRP
+160 HLGRQ
-165 EEASDEVLGLLGVL
+165 EAAGDEILGLLGVL
-179 CSPDGEAE
+179 ASPGEQADT
-187 EERQAV
+187 ERQTV
-193 LQRLRTLRL
+193 FERLRTLRL
-202 NDQQIQAITQM
+202 NDEQIQAITQM
-213 AQAMGIASL
+213 AQAMGIDSL
-222 RGPLACVRLACVL
+222 RAPLACVRLACVL
-235 AALRDSDAVED
+235 AALRESEAVED
-246 HDLGRAARL
+246 VDLGRAARL

-260 ATQIP
+260 ATQMP

-275 PPPEPPEEAP
+275 QPPEQPPEPPPEAPEPANAEPPDNQPPPEPPPDSPEE
-285 PEDDPAPEPPPAEP
+285 
-299 EPPENPADT
+299 DT
-308 PEEETPPQDM
+308 PAQDL
-318 GELLLEAA
+318 GEILLEAA
-326 LASLPPDVLARLAQS
+326 LASLPPDVLAQLASTRATQ
-341 PKSHIKGGGQSRS
+341 IKGGGQSRS
-354 GAIRH
+354 GEVRQ

-388 AAPRQRLRSPAPSA
+388 AAPRQKLRSPSVAAASA
-402 QGAASRLA
+402 QGLTPRLK

-454 LAQSYARRDQVC
+454 LAQSYSRRDQVC
-466 VLGFRGIHA
+466 VVGFRGTQA

-506 LQLALEL
+506 IKLALEL

-522 TPSLVMLCDGRAN
+522 SPSLVMLCDGRAN
-535 VSLQGSG
+535 VSMQGSG
-542 GRSQAL
+542 GRAQAL
-548 QESLSLAQAWRSYG
+548 QESLSWANAWRAQG
-562 LQSIWIDT
+562 LPSIWIDT

-578 EQIALAMGAHY
+578 EQIAQAMGSRY

-602 VVQAASTASASRHS
+602 VVQAA
-616 EHPSRHSE
+616 
-624 PARAKLYT
+624 AR

>member
-25 IWLRAPHGPVRDE
+25 IWLRSPHGPVRDE
-38 WLTMLQHLRPEVR
+38 WLTLLQHLRPGVR

-65 LDLSATLNS
+65 LDLSATLNT
-74 GRPITQA
+74 GRPVTQA

-94 PMAERMAHEAAAILA
+94 PMAERMAPEAAAILS
-109 QVLDNGRVTPHGG
+109 QVLDSGLVTPHGG
-122 GETQDTRLGLIA
+122 GDAQDARLGLIA

-139 EDEPPM
+139 EDEPAM
-145 AEALQERLGIWLDLR
+145 AETLQERLGIWLDLR
-160 HLGRP
+160 HLGRQAQ
-165 EEASDEVLGLLGVL
+165 ASDEVLGLIGVL
-179 CSPDGEAE
+179 CSPDEEAD
-187 EERQAV
+187 EERQNIIK
-193 LQRLRTLRL
+193 RLRTLRL
-202 NDQQIQAITQM
+202 NDEQIQAITQM

-235 AALRDSDAVED
+235 AALRESDEVQD
-246 HDLGRAARL
+246 QDLGRAARL

-260 ATQIP
+260 ATQMP
-265 APPEQEAPPE
+265 VPPEQEAPPE
-275 PPPEPPEEAP
+275 QSQDPQEPPPEHPPEH
-285 PEDDPAPEPPPAEP
+285 
-299 EPPENPADT
+299 
-308 PEEETPPQDM
+308 PEEEPAPPDQEPPSESPEEDTLPQEM

-326 LASLPPDVLARLAQS
+326 LASLPPDVLAQLAQS
-341 PKSHIKGGGQSRS
+341 NKTKIKGGGQSRS
-354 GAIRH
+354 GDVRQ

-388 AAPRQRLRSPAPSA
+388 AAPRQKLRTPLVSS

-466 VLGFRGIHA
+466 VLGFRGTHA

-602 VVQAASTASASRHS
+602 VVQAATRHSEPASRHS
-616 EHPSRHSE
+616 EPF
-624 PARAKLYT
+624 RAKLST

>member
-20 VGLRG
+20 VGMRG

-38 WLTMLQHLRPEVR
+38 WLSLLQHLRPNVR

-65 LDLSATLNS
+65 LDLSATLS
-74 GRPITQA
+74 TGKPVTQA

-94 PMAERMAHEAAAILA
+94 PMAERMAPEAAAILG

-122 GETQDTRLGLIA
+122 GDTQDARLGLIA

-139 EDEPPM
+139 EDEPCM
-145 AEALQERLGIWLDLR
+145 SESLQERLGIWLDLR
-160 HLGRP
+160 HLGRQ
-165 EEASDEVLGLLGVL
+165 EAPSDEILGLLGVL
-179 CSPDGEAE
+179 ASPDEAADT
-187 EERQAV
+187 ERQTV
-193 LQRLRTLRL
+193 FERLRTLRL
-202 NDQQIQAITQM
+202 NDEQIQAITQM

-235 AALRDSDAVED
+235 AALRESAAVED
-246 HDLGRAARL
+246 VDLGRAARL

-260 ATQIP
+260 ATQMP

-275 PPPEPPEEAP
+275 Q
-285 PEDDPAPEPPPAEP
+285 PPPAEP
-299 EPPENPADT
+299 PDDEPPPEDEPAPPDNEPPPPEQAPDS
-308 PEEETPPQDM
+308 PEEDTPPQDL
-318 GELLLEAA
+318 GEMLLEAA
-326 LASLPPDVLARLAQS
+326 LASLPPDVLAQLASTRATQ
-341 PKSHIKGGGQSRS
+341 IRGGGQSRS
-354 GAIRH
+354 GEVRQ

-388 AAPRQRLRSPAPSA
+388 AAPRQKLRSPSALAVSA
-402 QGAASRLA
+402 QSLTPRLR
-410 IRAEDFHIHRFAE
+410 IRAEDFHIHRYAE

-454 LAQSYARRDQVC
+454 LAQSYSRRDQVC
-466 VLGFRGIHA
+466 VVGFRGSQA

-506 LQLALEL
+506 IKLALEL

-522 TPSLVMLCDGRAN
+522 SPSLVMLCDGRAN

-542 GRSQAL
+542 GRAQAL
-548 QESLSLAQAWRSYG
+548 QESLSWANAWRAQG
-562 LQSIWIDT
+562 LPSIWIDT

-578 EQIALAMGAHY
+578 EQIALAMGSRY

-602 VVQAASTASASRHS
+602 VVQAA
-616 EHPSRHSE
+616 
-624 PARAKLYT
+624 AR

>member
-1 MNLAWDDALWALAA
+1 VNLAWDDALWALAA

-38 WLTMLQHLRPEVR
+38 WLTLLQHLRPGVR
-51 RLPNNI
+51 RLPQNI

-65 LDLSATLNS
+65 LDLSATLNT
-74 GRPITQA
+74 GRPVTQA
-81 GLLAQSDQSLLLA
+81 GLLAQSDQSLVLV
-94 PMAERMAHEAAAILA
+94 PMAERMASEAAAILA
-109 QVLDNGRVTPHGG
+109 QVLDSGRVTPHGG
-122 GETQDTRLGLIA
+122 GDTQDARLGLIA

-139 EDEPPM
+139 EDEPAM
-145 AEALQERLGIWLDLR
+145 AETLQERLGIWLDLR
-160 HLGRP
+160 HLGRQ
-165 EEASDEVLGLLGVL
+165 EEASDEALGLIGVL

-187 EERQAV
+187 EERQNV

-235 AALRDSDAVED
+235 AALRESDEVQD
-246 HDLGRAARL
+246 QDLGRAARL

-260 ATQIP
+260 ATQMP
-265 APPEQEAPPE
+265 TPPEQETPPEQAPEQPPE
-275 PPPEPPEEAP
+275 PQPEPPETPQDEPTP
-285 PEDDPAPEPPPAEP
+285 PDLEQQPDSPDSPEE
-299 EPPENPADT
+299 DT
-308 PEEETPPQDM
+308 PLQHM

-326 LASLPPDVLARLAQS
+326 LASLPPDVLAQLAQNS
-341 PKSHIKGGGQSRS
+341 TTQIKGGGQSRS
-354 GAIRH
+354 GDLRQ

-388 AAPRQRLRSPAPSA
+388 AAPRQKLRAPLGSS

-466 VLGFRGIHA
+466 VVGFRGTQA

-506 LQLALEL
+506 MKLALEV

-535 VSLQGSG
+535 ISLQGSG
-542 GRSQAL
+542 GRAQAF
-548 QESLSLAQAWRSYG
+548 QESLSLANAWRSQG

-570 SARPEPQA
+570 SVRPEPQA
-578 EQIALAMGAHY
+578 EQLAQAMGARY

-602 VVQAASTASASRHS
+602 VVQAASR
-616 EHPSRHSE
+616 
-624 PARAKLYT
+624 

>member
-1 MNLAWDDALWALAA
+1 MNLAWDDALWALTA

-25 IWLRAPHGPVRDE
+25 IWLRSPHGPVRDE
-38 WLTMLQHLRPEVR
+38 WLSMLHHLRPEVR

-74 GRPITQA
+74 GRPVTQA

-94 PMAERMAHEAAAILA
+94 PMAERMASEAAAILA

-122 GETQDTRLGLIA
+122 GDTQDARLGLIA

-139 EDEPPM
+139 EDETPM
-145 AEALQERLGIWLDLR
+145 AETLQERLGIWLDLR

-165 EEASDEVLGLLGVL
+165 EEASDEVLGLMGVL

-187 EERQAV
+187 EERQSI
-193 LQRLRTLRL
+193 LERLRTLRL
-202 NDQQIQAITQM
+202 DDEQIQAITQM
-213 AQAMGIASL
+213 AQAMGIDSL

-235 AALRDSDAVED
+235 AALRESDAVED
-246 HDLGRAARL
+246 IDLGRAARL

-275 PPPEPPEEAP
+275 QAEEQQEPPPEQPPEEEPAP
-285 PEDDPAPEPPPAEP
+285 PDPEPPT
-299 EPPENPADT
+299 DS
-308 PEEETPPQDM
+308 PEEDALPQEM
-318 GELLLEAA
+318 AELLLEAA
-326 LASLPPDVLARLAQS
+326 LATLPADVLAQLANNHATRVQ
-341 PKSHIKGGGQSRS
+341 GGGQSRS
-354 GAIRH
+354 GAVRQ

-388 AAPRQRLRSPAPSA
+388 AAPRQKLRVPVVLA
-402 QGAASRLA
+402 QGQASRLA

-466 VLGFRGIHA
+466 VVGFRGSQA

-506 LQLALEL
+506 MKLALEL

-548 QESLSLAQAWRSYG
+548 QESLSLAQAWRAHG

-578 EQIALAMGAHY
+578 EQIALAMGARY

-602 VVQAASTASASRHS
+602 VVKAATL
-616 EHPSRHSE
+616 HSE
-624 PARAKLYT
+624 PFRAKLSS

>member
-1 MNLAWDDALWALAA
+1 MNLAWDDALWALTA

-38 WLTMLQHLRPEVR
+38 WLSMLHHLRPEVR

-74 GRPITQA
+74 GRPVTQA

-94 PMAERMAHEAAAILA
+94 PMAERMAPEAAAILA

-122 GETQDTRLGLIA
+122 GDTQDARLGLIA

-139 EDEPPM
+139 EDETPM
-145 AEALQERLGIWLDLR
+145 AETLQERLGIWLDLR
-160 HLGRP
+160 HLGRQ
-165 EEASDEVLGLLGVL
+165 EEGSDEVLGLMGVL

-187 EERQAV
+187 QERQNI
-193 LQRLRTLRL
+193 LERLRTLRL
-202 NDQQIQAITQM
+202 DDEQIQAITQM

-235 AALRDSDAVED
+235 AALRESDAVED
-246 HDLGRAARL
+246 IDLGRAARL

-260 ATQIP
+260 ATQLP

-275 PPPEPPEEAP
+275 QAQEPQEPPPDQPPEEEPAP
-285 PEDDPAPEPPPAEP
+285 PNPEPSSES
-299 EPPENPADT
+299 
-308 PEEETPPQDM
+308 PEEDSLPQDM
-318 GELLLEAA
+318 AELLLEAA
-326 LASLPPDVLARLAQS
+326 LATLPADVLAQLANNSATRIQ
-341 PKSHIKGGGQSRS
+341 GGGQSRS
-354 GAIRH
+354 GAVRQ

-388 AAPRQRLRSPAPSA
+388 AAPRQKLRVPVALA
-402 QGAASRLA
+402 QGQASRLA
-410 IRAEDFHIHRFAE
+410 IRSEDFHIHRFAE

-440 LHRLAEAKGAVELL
+440 LHRLAEAKGSVELL

-466 VLGFRGIHA
+466 VVGFRGSQA

-506 LQLALEL
+506 MKLALEL

-522 TPSLVMLCDGRAN
+522 TPNLVMLCDGRAN

-548 QESLSLAQAWRSYG
+548 QESLSLAQAWRAQG

-578 EQIALAMGAHY
+578 EQIALAMGARY

-602 VVQAASTASASRHS
+602 VVQAASRQSEPASRHS
-616 EHPSRHSE
+616 EPL
-624 PARAKLYT
+624 RAKLST

>member
-38 WLTMLQHLRPEVR
+38 WLTLLQHLRPGVR
-51 RLPNNI
+51 RLPHNI

-65 LDLSATLNS
+65 LDLSATLNT
-74 GRPITQA
+74 GRPVTQA
-81 GLLAQSDQSLLLA
+81 GLLAQSDQSLLLV
-94 PMAERMAHEAAAILA
+94 PMAERMASEAAAILA
-109 QVLDNGRVTPHGG
+109 QVLDSGRVTPHGG
-122 GETQDTRLGLIA
+122 GDTQDARLGLIA

-139 EDEPPM
+139 EDEPAM
-145 AEALQERLGIWLDLR
+145 AETLQERLGIWLDLR
-160 HLGRP
+160 HLGRQ
-165 EEASDEVLGLLGVL
+165 EEASDEALGLIGVL

-187 EERQAV
+187 EERQNV

-235 AALRDSDAVED
+235 AALRESDEVQD
-246 HDLGRAARL
+246 QDLGRAARL

-260 ATQIP
+260 ATQMP
-265 APPEQEAPPE
+265 TPPEQETPPEQAPEQPPE
-275 PPPEPPEEAP
+275 PQPEPPETPQDEPTP
-285 PEDDPAPEPPPAEP
+285 PDLEQQPDSPDSPEE
-299 EPPENPADT
+299 DT
-308 PEEETPPQDM
+308 PLQHM

-326 LASLPPDVLARLAQS
+326 LASLPPDVLAQLAQNS
-341 PKSHIKGGGQSRS
+341 TTQIKGGGQSRS
-354 GAIRH
+354 GDLRQ

-388 AAPRQRLRSPAPSA
+388 AAPRQKLRAPLGSS

-410 IRAEDFHIHRFAE
+410 IRAEDFHNHRLAE

-466 VLGFRGIHA
+466 VVGFRGTQA

-506 LQLALEL
+506 MKLALEV

-535 VSLQGSG
+535 ISLQGSG
-542 GRSQAL
+542 GRAQAF
-548 QESLSLAQAWRSYG
+548 QESLSLANAWRSQG

-570 SARPEPQA
+570 SVRPEPQA
-578 EQIALAMGAHY
+578 EQLAQAMGARY

-602 VVQAASTASASRHS
+602 VVLAASR
-616 EHPSRHSE
+616 
-624 PARAKLYT
+624 

>member
-1 MNLAWDDALWALAA
+1 VNLAWDDALWALAA

-25 IWLRAPHGPVRDE
+25 IWLRSPHGPVRDE
-38 WLTMLQHLRPEVR
+38 WLSMLQHLRPEVR

-74 GRPITQA
+74 GRPVTQA

-94 PMAERMAHEAAAILA
+94 PMAERMASEAAAILA

-122 GETQDTRLGLIA
+122 GDTQDARLGLIA

-139 EDEPPM
+139 EDETPM
-145 AEALQERLGIWLDLR
+145 AETLQERLGIWLDLR

-165 EEASDEVLGLLGVL
+165 EEASDEVLGLIGVL

-187 EERQAV
+187 EERQTV

-202 NDQQIQAITQM
+202 DDEQIQAITQM

-235 AALRDSDAVED
+235 AALRESDKVED
-246 HDLGRAARL
+246 ADLGRAARL

-260 ATQIP
+260 ATQLP

-275 PPPEPPEEAP
+275 QAEEPQEPPPDQPPEEEPAPPDPEPPSES
-285 PEDDPAPEPPPAEP
+285 
-299 EPPENPADT
+299 
-308 PEEETPPQDM
+308 PEEDALPQEM
-318 GELLLEAA
+318 AELLLEAA
-326 LASLPPDVLARLAQS
+326 LATLPPDVLAQLANNSATRIQ
-341 PKSHIKGGGQSRS
+341 GGGQSRS
-354 GAIRH
+354 GAVRQ

-388 AAPRQRLRSPAPSA
+388 AAPRQKLRVPVVLA
-402 QGAASRLA
+402 QGQASRLA

-466 VLGFRGIHA
+466 VVGFRGSQA

-506 LQLALEL
+506 MKLALEL

-535 VSLQGSG
+535 VSLQGGG

-548 QESLSLAQAWRSYG
+548 QESLSMAHAWRAQG

-578 EQIALAMGAHY
+578 EQIALAMGARY

-602 VVQAASTASASRHS
+602 VVQAATR
-616 EHPSRHSE
+616 
-624 PARAKLYT
+624 

>member
-1 MNLAWDDALWALAA
+1 
-15 LHIDP
+15 
-20 VGLRG
+20 
-25 IWLRAPHGPVRDE
+25 
-38 WLTMLQHLRPEVR
+38 
-51 RLPNNI
+51 
-57 DSERLLGG
+57 
-65 LDLSATLNS
+65 
-74 GRPITQA
+74 
-81 GLLAQSDQSLLLA
+81 
-94 PMAERMAHEAAAILA
+94 
-109 QVLDNGRVTPHGG
+109 
-122 GETQDTRLGLIA
+122 
-134 LDEAL
+134 L
-139 EDEPPM
+139 E
-145 AEALQERLGIWLDLR
+145 
-160 HLGRP
+160 
-165 EEASDEVLGLLGVL
+165 
-179 CSPDGEAE
+179 
-187 EERQAV
+187 
-193 LQRLRTLRL
+193 RLRTLRL
-202 NDQQIQAITQM
+202 DDEQIQAITQM

-235 AALRDSDAVED
+235 AALRESDKVED
-246 HDLGRAARL
+246 VDLGRAARL

-260 ATQIP
+260 ATQMP
-265 APPEQEAPPE
+265 TPPEQEAPPE
-275 PPPEPPEEAP
+275 QAQEQQEPPPEQPPQEE
-285 PEDDPAPEPPPAEP
+285 PAPLEP
-299 EPPENPADT
+299 EPPSES
-308 PEEETPPQDM
+308 PEEDSLPQEM
-318 GELLLEAA
+318 AELLLEAA
-326 LASLPPDVLARLAQS
+326 LATLPADVLVQLANNHATRIQ
-341 PKSHIKGGGQSRS
+341 GGGQSRS
-354 GAIRH
+354 GAVRQ

-388 AAPRQRLRSPAPSA
+388 AAPRQKLRVPVVLA
-402 QGAASRLA
+402 QGQASRLA

-440 LHRLAEAKGAVELL
+440 LNRLAEAKGAVELL

-466 VLGFRGIHA
+466 VVGFRGSQA

-506 LQLALEL
+506 MKLALEL

-548 QESLSLAQAWRSYG
+548 QESLSLAQAWRAQG

-578 EQIALAMGAHY
+578 EQIALAMGARY

-602 VVQAASTASASRHS
+602 VVQAATR
-616 EHPSRHSE
+616 
-624 PARAKLYT
+624 

>member
-25 IWLRAPHGPVRDE
+25 IWLRSPHGPVRDE
-38 WLTMLQHLRPEVR
+38 WLTLLQHLRPGVR

-65 LDLSATLNS
+65 LDLSATLNT
-74 GRPITQA
+74 GRPVTQA

-94 PMAERMAHEAAAILA
+94 PMAERMAPEAAAILS
-109 QVLDNGRVTPHGG
+109 QVLDSGRVTPHGG
-122 GETQDTRLGLIA
+122 GDAQDARLGLIA

-139 EDEPPM
+139 EDEPAM
-145 AEALQERLGIWLDLR
+145 AETLQERLGIWLDLR
-160 HLGRP
+160 HLGRQAQ
-165 EEASDEVLGLLGVL
+165 ASDEVLGLIGVL
-179 CSPDGEAE
+179 CSPDEEAD
-187 EERQAV
+187 EERQNIIR
-193 LQRLRTLRL
+193 RLRTLRL
-202 NDQQIQAITQM
+202 NDEQIQEITQM

-235 AALRDSDAVED
+235 AALRESDEVQD
-246 HDLGRAARL
+246 QDLGRAARL

-260 ATQIP
+260 ATQMP

-275 PPPEPPEEAP
+275 QAQEPQEPPPEHPPEH
-285 PEDDPAPEPPPAEP
+285 
-299 EPPENPADT
+299 
-308 PEEETPPQDM
+308 PEEEPAPPDQEPPSESPEEDTLPQEM

-326 LASLPPDVLARLAQS
+326 LASLPPDVLAQLAQS
-341 PKSHIKGGGQSRS
+341 NKTKIKGGGQSRS
-354 GAIRH
+354 GDVRQ

-388 AAPRQRLRSPAPSA
+388 AAPRQKLRTPLVSS

-466 VLGFRGIHA
+466 VVGFRGTQA

-506 LQLALEL
+506 MKLALEL

-542 GRSQAL
+542 GRAQAF
-548 QESLSLAQAWRSYG
+548 QESLSLANAWRSQG

-578 EQIALAMGAHY
+578 EQLAHAMGARY

-602 VVQAASTASASRHS
+602 VVQAATR
-616 EHPSRHSE
+616 
-624 PARAKLYT
+624 

>member
-1 MNLAWDDALWALAA
+1 
-15 LHIDP
+15 
-20 VGLRG
+20 
-25 IWLRAPHGPVRDE
+25 
-38 WLTMLQHLRPEVR
+38 
-51 RLPNNI
+51 
-57 DSERLLGG
+57 
-65 LDLSATLNS
+65 
-74 GRPITQA
+74 
-81 GLLAQSDQSLLLA
+81 
-94 PMAERMAHEAAAILA
+94 MAERMAPEAAAILA

-122 GETQDTRLGLIA
+122 GDTQDARLGLIA

-139 EDEPPM
+139 EDETPM
-145 AEALQERLGIWLDLR
+145 AETLQERLGIWLDLR

-165 EEASDEVLGLLGVL
+165 VQASDEVLGLIGVL

-187 EERQAV
+187 EERQSI
-193 LQRLRTLRL
+193 LERLRTLRL
-202 NDQQIQAITQM
+202 DDEQIQAITQM

-235 AALRDSDAVED
+235 AALRESDKMED
-246 HDLGRAARL
+246 VDLGRAARL

-260 ATQIP
+260 ATQLP

-275 PPPEPPEEAP
+275 QAQEPQEPPPDQPPEEEPAP
-285 PEDDPAPEPPPAEP
+285 PNPEPSSES
-299 EPPENPADT
+299 
-308 PEEETPPQDM
+308 PEEDSLPQDM

-326 LASLPPDVLARLAQS
+326 LASLPADVLAQLANNSGTRIQ
-341 PKSHIKGGGQSRS
+341 GGGQSRS
-354 GAIRH
+354 GAVRQ

-388 AAPRQRLRSPAPSA
+388 AAPRQKLRVPVALA
-402 QGAASRLA
+402 QGQASRLA
-410 IRAEDFHIHRFAE
+410 IRSEDFHIHRFAE

-466 VLGFRGIHA
+466 VVGFRGSQA

-506 LQLALEL
+506 MKLALEL

-548 QESLSLAQAWRSYG
+548 QESLSLAQAWRAQG

-578 EQIALAMGAHY
+578 EQIALAMGARY

-602 VVQAASTASASRHS
+602 VVQAASG
-616 EHPSRHSE
+616 
-624 PARAKLYT
+624 

>member
-1 MNLAWDDALWALAA
+1 VNLAWDDALWALAA

-65 LDLSATLNS
+65 LDLSATLNT

-122 GETQDTRLGLIA
+122 GDAHDARLGLIA

-260 ATQIP
+260 ATQMP

-466 VLGFRGIHA
+466 VLGFRGTHA

-570 SARPEPQA
+570 STRPEPQA

-602 VVQAASTASASRHS
+602 VVARHS
-616 EHPSRHSE
+616 DLSRHSE
-624 PARAKLYT
+624 PARAKLST

>member
-25 IWLRAPHGPVRDE
+25 IWLRSPHGPVRDE
-38 WLTMLQHLRPEVR
+38 WLTLLQHLRPGVR

-65 LDLSATLNS
+65 LDLSATLNT
-74 GRPITQA
+74 GRPVTQA

-94 PMAERMAHEAAAILA
+94 PMAERMANEAAAILA
-109 QVLDNGRVTPHGG
+109 QVLDSGRVTPHGG
-122 GETQDTRLGLIA
+122 GDTQDARLGLIA

-139 EDEPPM
+139 EDEPAM
-145 AEALQERLGIWLDLR
+145 AETLQERLGIWLDLR
-160 HLGRP
+160 HLGRQAQ
-165 EEASDEVLGLLGVL
+165 ASDEVLGLIGVL
-179 CSPDGEAE
+179 CSPDEEAD
-187 EERQAV
+187 EER
-193 LQRLRTLRL
+193 LNIIRRLRTLRL
-202 NDQQIQAITQM
+202 NDEQIQAITQM

-235 AALRDSDAVED
+235 AALRESDEVQD
-246 HDLGRAARL
+246 QDLGRAARL

-260 ATQIP
+260 ATQMP

-275 PPPEPPEEAP
+275 QAQEPLEPQPETPEPPQDEPAP
-285 PEDDPAPEPPPAEP
+285 PDNEQPSDTEQPPDSP
-299 EPPENPADT
+299 DS
-308 PEEETPPQDM
+308 PEEDTPPQNM

-326 LASLPPDVLARLAQS
+326 LASLPPDVLAQLAQS
-341 PKSHIKGGGQSRS
+341 SKTQIRGGGQSRS
-354 GAIRH
+354 GDVRQ

-388 AAPRQRLRSPAPSA
+388 AAPRQKLRTPLASS
-402 QGAASRLA
+402 QGAANRLA

-466 VLGFRGIHA
+466 VVGFRGTQA

-494 LPGGGGTPLPHA
+494 LLGGGGTPLPHA
-506 LQLALEL
+506 MKLALEL

-542 GRSQAL
+542 GRAQAF
-548 QESLSLAQAWRSYG
+548 QESLSLANAWRSQG

-578 EQIALAMGAHY
+578 EQLAQAMGARY

-602 VVQAASTASASRHS
+602 VVQAA
-616 EHPSRHSE
+616 PRHSE
-624 PARAKLYT
+624 PDRAKLSN